1 MKIEY
6 LIIKPKD
13 DFCTTPDKFLSLLS
27 SNSRL
32 EVKDNQISF
41 QNEAFLYS
49 LDSETV
55 EYKNK
60 KEIVFHFIISSEK
73 NEPEGLENIDGLL
86 HRINS
91 GYGNPFII
99 NTIWDDVSIYYAKD
113 LFPKIIE
120 TENLLRCVI
129 YRFMIRIAGSAWYS
143 SKAPADFKEAVKKT
157 YKKNDVINELN
168 SDQLHYADFI
178 QLDKFFFE
186 PYSIRP
192 LSQELFSNLR
202 KLDINSADDK
212 NKLNDLIEAYES
224 KSNWERYFSGKM
236 EVQDLDKKW
245 NELYNYRNAVAHT
258 KRIRKKEAD
267 AAQALINE
275 LQAAFEICLNNMN
288 QIELSEEEIKAV
300 QELAVETAANTKS
313 SYENGTYTAL
323 AEMSRALENGSVT
336 EMIQN
341 INRPL
346 QQFFDNYQKICDS
359 VNKAQETRDA
369 IVNSD
374 SVRQAID
381 NITMMH
387 KRVAELTEPLL
398 ATYAKISSAYESY
411 QRILP
416 DYSEI
421 ISPAGDI
428 AKRLGIPDDQD
439 IT

>member
-32 EVKDNQISF
+32 GVKDNQISF
-41 QNEAFLYS
+41 QNESFPYS

-55 EYKNK
+55 EYKNR
-60 KEIVFHFIISSEK
+60 KEIVFHFIVCSEK

-129 YRFMIRIAGSAWYS
+129 YRFMIRIAGSGWFTSNSPDGFQDAI
-143 SKAPADFKEAVKKT
+143 KKT
-157 YKKNDVINELN
+157 YEKNDVPNELI
-168 SDQLHYADFI
+168 SDQLYYADFI
-178 QLDKFFFE
+178 QLRRFFFE
-186 PYSIRP
+186 PYSIRK
-192 LSQELFSNLR
+192 LSQDLISSLR
-202 KLDINSADDK
+202 QIDLHSEAGK
-212 NKLNDLIEAYES
+212 NKIDKLIETYES
-224 KSNWERYFSGKM
+224 KSNWERYFSRKM
-236 EVQDLDKKW
+236 AVQDLDKKW
-245 NELYNYRNAVAHT
+245 DELYKYRNSAAHS
-258 KRIRKKEAD
+258 KRIRKKDAD
-267 AAQALINE
+267 AAQGLIEE
-275 LQAAFEICLNNMN
+275 LQAAFDICLNNIG
-288 QIELSEEEIKAV
+288 QIELSDEEIEAV
-300 QELAVETAANTKS
+300 KEHAAETAANTQS

-323 AEMSRALENGSVT
+323 SELSRALENGSVT

-341 INRPL
+341 INRPF

-359 VNKAQETRDA
+359 VKKAQETRDA
-369 IVNSD
+369 IINSD
-374 SVRQAID
+374 SVRQAVE
-381 NITMMH
+381 NITMMQ

-398 ATYAKISSAYESY
+398 DTYAKISSAYETY

-421 ISPAGDI
+421 ISPTADMV
-428 AKRLGIPDDQD
+428 KRLGIPDNQE
-439 IT
+439 